1 MIERISEIFTLP
13 LSENIVLFTFM
24 LGVILLMSMI
34 TKRLGLPQ
42 VIGLILCGVVIGPH
56 ALNVIDN
63 SGAISLFSTIG
74 LLYIMFT
81 AGLELDINT
90 FKINKNKSFLFGF
103 LTYICP
109 VIVFFPICYFFLD
122 LGVTESFL
130 VGSMFGTHTLIAY
143 PAVSKL
149 GVSRDPSVAV
159 TVGGTILV
167 DAGVLVLLAILLG
180 LSAGDLTPSFWIELV
195 VALIVFS
202 AIMFIVIPKIGEWFF
217 AHWHRERHLRFIFII
232 FMVFLSS
239 LLAEIAGLEGIVGA
253 FLAGLVLNR
262 LIPKSSSLMHQI
274 EFVGNAVFIPF
285 FLVTVGMLVDVGVI
299 LKGPRTIILALV
311 LSAAALFSKYIATFV
326 AQKLFRY
333 SRAQRH
339 VMFGL
344 SAARVAATLAIVI
357 VIHQAG
363 IIDVAF
369 LNASILL
376 ILITSITASFVT
388 ESAARKLALEQDSL
402 SSNAQIHSLATQEHI
417 LIPIANPA
425 HAQSL
430 LGFADLLKSPQ
441 SNYPIT
447 LLSVVPN
454 NTRAETQIREFS
466 KAIEPTL
473 KEHPDLSVKVV
484 STIDPSITEGIARGV
499 KENLATILLMGW
511 PKSDIAD
518 KIVGEK
524 WQAFSHNIDKMI
536 ILADMPLP
544 VTSLKRIVL
553 FTLKNAELL
562 PSFDAWVDK
571 IIFLSEQCSLSVQHY
586 GTQSTAE
593 AIQNRIKNT
602 NKSVVIHSTHEDP
615 FGAQAK
621 TELFSK
627 TDFLIFVTSRLKSLC
642 YQPQCDKLPAYWS
655 NKYPDNN
662 RLLIFPTNPWTVDD
676 EFEQV

>member
-1 MIERISEIFTLP
+1 MIERLSEIFTLP
-13 LSENIVLFTFM
+13 LTENIILFTFM
-24 LGVILLMSMI
+24 LGVILIMSMI
-34 TKRLGLPQ
+34 TRRLGLPQ

-103 LTYICP
+103 LTYIFP
-109 VIVFFPICYFFLD
+109 VVVIFPICYLFFD
-122 LGVTESFL
+122 LGIIESFL

-143 PAVSKL
+143 PAVSKI

-180 LSAGDLTPSFWIELV
+180 LSAGNLTIAFWIELV

-217 AHWHRERHLRFIFII
+217 AHWHRERHLRFIFIM

-253 FLAGLVLNR
+253 FIAGLVLNR

-285 FLVTVGMLVDVGVI
+285 FLVTVGMLVDMGVI

-311 LSAAALFSKYIATFV
+311 LSAAALFSKYLAAFV
-326 AQKLFRY
+326 AQKLFKY

-357 VIHQAG
+357 VIHKAG
-363 IIDVAF
+363 LIDVAF

-402 SSNAQIHSLATQEHI
+402 SPNSQIHSLATQEHI

-430 LGFADLLKSPQ
+430 LEFADLLKSPQ
-441 SNYPIT
+441 SNHPIT

-454 NTRAETQIREFS
+454 NTHAETRIREFS

-473 KEHPDLSVKVV
+473 KDNPDLSVQVA

-499 KENLATILLMGW
+499 KENLATTLLMGW

-524 WQAFSHNIDKMI
+524 WQAFSRNIDKMI

-553 FTLKNAELL
+553 FTLKNAEFL
-562 PSFDAWVDK
+562 PSFNAWVDK
-571 IIFLSEQCSLSVQHY
+571 IIYLSEQCSLSVQHY
-586 GTQSTAE
+586 GMQSTAE
-593 AIQNRIKNT
+593 AIQSRIKQT
-602 NKSVVIHSTHEDP
+602 NKSVILNSSNEDP
-615 FGAQAK
+615 FEAQAK

-627 TDFLIFVTSRLKSLC
+627 TDCLVFVTSRPKSLC
-642 YQPQCDKLPAYWS
+642 YLPQCDRLPACWS